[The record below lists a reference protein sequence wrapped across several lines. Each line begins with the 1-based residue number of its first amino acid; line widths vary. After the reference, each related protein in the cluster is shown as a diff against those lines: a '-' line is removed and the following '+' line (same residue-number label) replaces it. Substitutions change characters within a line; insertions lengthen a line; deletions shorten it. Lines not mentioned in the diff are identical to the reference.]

1 MASPAQ
7 PVPFHAVLVAAGSSR
22 RLGGPVR
29 KVWLALGGRPVLEH
43 ALAAFAAAKG
53 LVGVVVVA
61 PEEDHA
67 RVEALAAGLGL
78 AGRCRAVTGGAERC
92 HSVRKGVEALGPEAE
107 LVLVH
112 DAARPL
118 VRPADLERVAAEV
131 GRAGAAALA
140 SPVRDSLH
148 RAADGLVTEAVPR
161 ADLWAAETPQG
172 ARVEVL
178 LAALAAADARGE
190 HPTDEITALRAA
202 GAKVSLVQGEGPN
215 PKLTW
220 PGDLP
225 LFEFLLSPRANPS
238 SPTP

>member
-43 ALAAFAAAKG
+43 ALTAFAAAEG
-53 LVGVVVVA
+53 LEGVVVVA

-67 RVEALAAGLGL
+67 RIGELAEALGLH
-78 AGRCRAVTGGAERC
+78 GRCRAVAGGAERC
-92 HSVRKGVEALGPEAE
+92 HSVRRGIEALGPEAE

-118 VRPADLERVAAEV
+118 VRSADVARVAAEAA
-131 GRAGAAALA
+131 RTGAAALA

-148 RAADGLVTEAVPR
+148 RAPDGQVTEAVPR

-172 ARVEVL
+172 ARTRVL
-178 LAALAAADARGE
+178 LEALAAAEARGE

-202 GAKVSLVQGEGPN
+202 GVPVALVQSGGPN

-225 LFEFLLSPRANPS
+225 LFEFLLTAGATPS
-238 SPTP
+238 SQTP